1 MGIKQL
7 MFIIETQA
15 KGLECSLRDVGY
27 EFLMNGE
34 GGKRKLKVNSDTG
47 TRWFDAQLE
56 HDEGD
61 RTAADY
67 ADANP
72 EPQHD

>member
-7 MFIIETQA
+7 RFIIEGKA
-15 KGLECSLRDVGY
+15 KELEKSLRDVGKMDL
-27 EFLMNGE
+27 LMNGE
-34 GGKRKLKVNSDTG
+34 RKLKVNSDTG
-47 TRWFDAQLE
+47 VRWFDAQLE

-61 RTAADY
+61 RTAQDY

-72 EPQHD
+72 EPDHD